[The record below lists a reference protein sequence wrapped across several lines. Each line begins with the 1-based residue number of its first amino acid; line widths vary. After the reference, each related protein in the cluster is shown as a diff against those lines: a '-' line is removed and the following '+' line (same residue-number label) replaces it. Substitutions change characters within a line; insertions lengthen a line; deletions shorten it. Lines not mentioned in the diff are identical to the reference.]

1 MPNGRNCPHCLGSI
15 FLPNP
20 AFSLLRGWL
29 SLVGKSQLCN
39 CVHLFPLLGSVA
51 SNEAFETGHD
61 GIFLHRG
68 NRQCSEPG
76 QYEPLSNGRDGQS
89 EASFLS
95 VLPGPETLG
104 KSPSL
109 SVQEGQSLRLVCVSD
124 SNPPTNVSWSRGSLT
139 LSPSQPLD
147 PGVLELPQVVLGDGG
162 EVTCRAQHPSG
173 SSHVC

>member
-1 MPNGRNCPHCLGSI
+1 M
-15 FLPNP
+15 
-20 AFSLLRGWL
+20 
-29 SLVGKSQLCN
+29 
-39 CVHLFPLLGSVA
+39 A

-104 KSPSL
+104 QSPSL
-109 SVQEGQSLRLVCVSD
+109 SVQEGQSLRLDCVPD
-124 SNPPTNVSWSRGSLT
+124 SNPPAMISWTRESLT
-139 LSPSQPLD
+139 LSPSNSSN
-147 PGVLELPQVVLGDGG
+147 PGVLELPRVELRDHGLYVCQ
-162 EVTCRAQHPSG
+162 AQHPLG
-173 SSHVC
+173 SKKASLNLVVRSELEHTQGKEAGVNGRGELP